1 MKAWLIL
8 KQKNRS
14 TKYETDRL
22 LEEGNGEVELV
33 LHPDIDILV
42 GNEGRKSL
50 RKKRKFV
57 DLPDVV
63 IPRTGSGTGYFGLS
77 VLRHLE
83 KLGVPLVNGSAA
95 IEATKD
101 KLWSCQ
107 IFAENNLPTPKTL
120 LVKQPIDSNLV
131 KKEIGFP
138 AVIKIFAGSYGKG
151 VHLVQ
156 NKNEFTDFTDFI
168 YGIKSDE
175 AMIVQQYISSR
186 PGEDLRVYVIGN
198 KVLGAMKRSS
208 TDGSFKTNITRGAV
222 GSSFP
227 MNERIEQIAL
237 DTAKALGLD
246 IAGID
251 LLFDGQD
258 YKLCEANSAPGFLG
272 FEKYTGVN
280 VAKEIVDF
288 ARSKC

>member
-156 NKNEFTDFTDFI
+156 NKNEFTDFTDFV

-280 VAKEIVDF
+280 VAKEIIDF

>member
-1 MKAWLIL
+1 LKAWIIL
-8 KQKNRS
+8 KERNKY

-22 LEEGNGEVELV
+22 LDEGNGDLELV

-42 GNEGRKSL
+42 GNNGRDSL
-50 RKKRKFV
+50 RKKKKFV

-83 KLGVPLVNGSAA
+83 KLGVPLVNSSTA

-101 KLWSCQ
+101 KLWSSQ

-120 LVKQPIDSNLV
+120 LVKQPIDSQLV

-156 NKNEFTDFTDFI
+156 NQNEFTDFTDFV

-186 PGEDLRVYVIGN
+186 PGEDLRIYVVGN

-251 LLFDGQD
+251 LLFDGED

>member
-1 MKAWLIL
+1 LKAWLIL

>member
-156 NKNEFTDFTDFI
+156 NKNEFTDFTDFV

-186 PGEDLRVYVIGN
+186 PGEDLRVYVVGN

-251 LLFDGQD
+251 LLFDGDD

>member
-1 MKAWLIL
+1 LRAWVIL
-8 KQKNRS
+8 KNKSRS

-22 LEEGNGEVELV
+22 LEEGNGDVELV

-42 GNEGRKSL
+42 DIEGRKSL
-50 RKKRKFV
+50 RKKGRFV
-57 DLPDVV
+57 DLPNIV
-63 IPRTGSGTGYFGLS
+63 IPRTGSGTGYFGFS

-83 KLGVPLVNGSAA
+83 KLGVPLCNGSAA

-107 IFAENNLPTPKTL
+107 IFAEHSLPTPKTL
-120 LVKQPIDSNLV
+120 LVKQPIDARLV
-131 KKEIGFP
+131 QREIGFP

-156 NKNEFTDFTDFI
+156 NKNEFTDFTDFV

-175 AMIVQQYISSR
+175 AMIVQQYVSSR
-186 PGEDLRVYVIGN
+186 PGEDLRVYVVGN

-208 TDGSFKTNITRGAV
+208 TDGSFKTNISRGSV

-237 DTAKALGLD
+237 DTARALNLD

-251 LLFDGQD
+251 LLFDGDD
-258 YKLCEANSAPGFLG
+258 YKLCEANSAPGFEG

-280 VAKEIVDF
+280 VAKEIVDY
-288 ARSKC
+288 ARSRC

>member
-251 LLFDGQD
+251 LLFDGED

>member
-8 KQKNRS
+8 KQKSRS

-156 NKNEFTDFTDFI
+156 NKNEFTDFTDFV

>member
-156 NKNEFTDFTDFI
+156 NKNEFTDFTDFV

-186 PGEDLRVYVIGN
+186 PGEDLRVYVVGN

-208 TDGSFKTNITRGAV
+208 TDGSFKTNITRGAI

>member
-280 VAKEIVDF
+280 VAKEIIDF

>member
-1 MKAWLIL
+1 LKAWLIL

-156 NKNEFTDFTDFI
+156 NKNEFTDFTDFV

>member
-1 MKAWLIL
+1 LKAWLIL

-156 NKNEFTDFTDFI
+156 NKNEFTDFTDFV

-186 PGEDLRVYVIGN
+186 PGEDLRVYVVGN

-251 LLFDGQD
+251 LLFDGND

>member
-1 MKAWLIL
+1 M
-8 KQKNRS
+8 
-14 TKYETDRL
+14 
-22 LEEGNGEVELV
+22 
-33 LHPDIDILV
+33 
-42 GNEGRKSL
+42 
-50 RKKRKFV
+50 
-57 DLPDVV
+57 
-63 IPRTGSGTGYFGLS
+63 
-77 VLRHLE
+77 
-83 KLGVPLVNGSAA
+83 
-95 IEATKD
+95 
-101 KLWSCQ
+101 
-107 IFAENNLPTPKTL
+107 
-120 LVKQPIDSNLV
+120 

-156 NKNEFTDFTDFI
+156 NKNEFTDFTDFV

-186 PGEDLRVYVIGN
+186 PGEDLRVYVVGN

-251 LLFDGQD
+251 LLFDGED

>member
-156 NKNEFTDFTDFI
+156 NKNEFTDFTDFV

-186 PGEDLRVYVIGN
+186 PGEDLRVYVVGN

-251 LLFDGQD
+251 LLFDGND